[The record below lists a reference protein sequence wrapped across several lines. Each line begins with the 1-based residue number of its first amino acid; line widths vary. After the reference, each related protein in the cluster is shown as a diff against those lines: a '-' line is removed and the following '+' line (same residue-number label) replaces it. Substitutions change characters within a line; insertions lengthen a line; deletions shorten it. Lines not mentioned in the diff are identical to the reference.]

1 MSAIYLDHAAATPL
15 DPDVLTVMQPYF
27 TELFYN
33 PSASYLAARDVRH
46 AIDAARNEVAYWLG
60 SKPNEVIFTAGGTE
74 ANNLAI
80 HGIMRQYPDATIV
93 VSAIE
98 HESILVPAAEYLN
111 HQVAV
116 HPDGQID
123 LNALKQAI
131 DDKTV
136 LVSIMYANNE
146 IGTIQPLRE
155 VGKIVAAIRKER
167 LSSGNKLPIYLHSD
181 ACQASNYLDLH
192 IDRLGVDLLTING
205 GKIYGPKASGVLY
218 IKTGV
223 QLQPLILGGGQER
236 NLRSGTEQVPNIIGL
251 AAALKTTQTQRH
263 IESRRLEVLQHHFYK
278 LLDEKLPQA
287 VINGSKKHRLS
298 NNLHI
303 TLPGHDNERLL
314 FALDEAGI
322 QAAAGSA
329 CNASNEEPSHVLR
342 ALGVSERDAQASLR
356 LTMGRSTDEAA
367 IERLVDV
374 LQQATIA

>member
-1 MSAIYLDHAAATPL
+1 
-15 DPDVLTVMQPYF
+15 MQPYF

-46 AIDAARNEVAYWLG
+46 AIDAARTEVAYWLG

-80 HGIMRQYPDATIV
+80 HGIMRQFPEANIV
-93 VSAIE
+93 VSSIE
-98 HESILVPAAEYLN
+98 HESILVPAAEYTN
-111 HQVAV
+111 RQVAV
-116 HPDGQID
+116 QPDGQID
-123 LNALKQAI
+123 LDALKQAI
-131 DDKTV
+131 DGKTA
-136 LVSIMYANNE
+136 LVSVMYANNE
-146 IGTIQPLRE
+146 VGTIQPLRE
-155 VGKIVAAIRKER
+155 AGKIVAAIRKER
-167 LSSGNKLPIYLHSD
+167 LSSGNKLPLYLHSD

-192 IDRLGVDLLTING
+192 VDRLGVDLLTING
-205 GKIYGPKASGVLY
+205 GKMYGPKASGVLY
-218 IKTGV
+218 MKTGV

-251 AAALKTTQTQRH
+251 AAALKAAQTQRH
-263 IESRRLEVLQHHFYK
+263 LEARRLEVLQQHFYK

-342 ALGVSERDAQASLR
+342 ALGVSDRDAQASLR

-367 IERLVDV
+367 IGRLVEV
-374 LQQATIA
+374 LQQTTIA

>member
-1 MSAIYLDHAAATPL
+1 
-15 DPDVLTVMQPYF
+15 
-27 TELFYN
+27 
-33 PSASYLAARDVRH
+33 
-46 AIDAARNEVAYWLG
+46 
-60 SKPNEVIFTAGGTE
+60 VIFTAGGTE

-93 VSAIE
+93 VSAVE
-98 HESILVPAAEYLN
+98 HESILVPASEYTN

-123 LNALKQAI
+123 LDALKQEI